1 MATKTIKLVLR
12 KTKIKSK
19 FDQNHPKLEN
29 LPNKRLYTIEDRKAR
44 SQFHDKIERCI
55 KRLPDTDVG
64 NAIYTSLQTI
74 LLKGNVYTEEEKLV
88 YEHFLKLL
96 HAA

>member
-1 MATKTIKLVLR
+1 MN
-12 KTKIKSK
+12 KIKSK
-19 FDQNHPKLEN
+19 FDQENPKLEN
-29 LPNKRLYTIEDRKAR
+29 LPNKRLYTVKDRKAR
-44 SQFHDKIERCI
+44 SEFHDKIERCI
-55 KRLPDTDVG
+55 RRLPNTDVG

-88 YEHFLKLL
+88 YANFLKLL